1 MNPSPFSDSAMMVMV
16 TRTFAL
22 SAGTARIR
30 SAAWVGVRPT
40 RLHRGK
46 MNEIHIEPDELRSMK
61 PTTNSLVQRVAEKAA
76 GAMLRFDERL
86 VDRADP
92 HPNAP
97 VPLDRLAWSAELA
110 SHFDEI
116 ASELDALLAD
126 GFRMPTTTEFA
137 GEDLH
142 VTGEWNTNVLAWCC
156 ERIVQTCVRMRATT
170 AALRQIPNLQIAG
183 FAVVGPDTAIE
194 QHTGPAKSSPV
205 RLGNRFAE
213 PPASCGFTVG
223 ETTHICEPRGM
234 VAFDDRSPHEAW
246 NHGDGTRYVL
256 FAQVAWPVRGL
267 AGVVHRSIHF
277 ALGRF
282 IGDYA
287 RRARELDAAL
297 NGGR

>member
-1 MNPSPFSDSAMMVMV
+1 
-16 TRTFAL
+16 
-22 SAGTARIR
+22 
-30 SAAWVGVRPT
+30 
-40 RLHRGK
+40 

-156 ERIVQTCVRMRATT
+156 ERIVQT
-170 AALRQIPNLQIAG
+170 
-183 FAVVGPDTAIE
+183 
-194 QHTGPAKSSPV
+194 
-205 RLGNRFAE
+205 
-213 PPASCGFTVG
+213 
-223 ETTHICEPRGM
+223 
-234 VAFDDRSPHEAW
+234 
-246 NHGDGTRYVL
+246 
-256 FAQVAWPVRGL
+256 
-267 AGVVHRSIHF
+267 
-277 ALGRF
+277 
-282 IGDYA
+282 
-287 RRARELDAAL
+287 
-297 NGGR
+297 

>member
-1 MNPSPFSDSAMMVMV
+1 
-16 TRTFAL
+16 
-22 SAGTARIR
+22 
-30 SAAWVGVRPT
+30 
-40 RLHRGK
+40 

-126 GFRMPTTTEFA
+126 GIRMPTTTEFA
-137 GEDLH
+137 GEDLY
-142 VTGEWNTNVLAWCC
+142 VTGDWTTYVMAWYGKWI
-156 ERIVQTCVRMRATT
+156 EQTCRRMPATA
-170 AALRQIPNLQIAG
+170 AALRRIPNLQIAG
-183 FAVVGPDTAIE
+183 FTVLGPNTTIE
-194 QHTGPAKSSPV
+194 RHTGPAKSL
-205 RLGNRFAE
+205 RFQLGIRIPE
-213 PPASCGFTVG
+213 PPGSCGIKVG
-223 ETTHICEPRGM
+223 ETTFVWEPKGM